1 MPVDMTEAQV
11 LVCERIL
18 RDAGYSHAWVLD
30 PTDSTETGFLVP
42 ESDLDW
48 GVPVY
53 VGYGAPLDWLAHQES
68 PLMRE
73 TSIALMGVL
82 PGTKVFVSA
91 YKDDLAVTQLY

>member
-1 MPVDMTEAQV
+1 LPVHMTEAQV
-11 LVCERIL
+11 VDCERIL
-18 RDAGYSHAWVLD
+18 RGAGYSHAWVLESTD
-30 PTDSTETGFLVP
+30 PTDTGFLVP
-42 ESDLDW
+42 MSDLDW

-53 VGYGAPLDWLAHQES
+53 VGYGAPLDWVAHEES